1 VATGPGALERLRRSN
16 PEAGVA
22 GDAETVAAA
31 VRELADAGAD
41 TVIIQP
47 TGDEP
52 DPVGFVR
59 FVAEQVR
66 PLVP

>member
-1 VATGPGALERLRRSN
+1 
-16 PEAGVA
+16 
-22 GDAETVAAA
+22 
-31 VRELADAGAD
+31 
-41 TVIIQP
+41 VIIQP